1 MKFYKTV
8 DRSNFDSFIFYR
20 KLMDGPLRYFWS
32 EMEIIYILPYNK
44 DCNFYHNDDAKN
56 NVIEII
62 LQLNLSVIPMTYGFL
77 AFQLFF

>member
-1 MKFYKTV
+1 MK
-8 DRSNFDSFIFYR
+8 
-20 KLMDGPLRYFWS
+20 
-32 EMEIIYILPYNK
+32 IIYILPYNK